1 MLNIIRFLRHLLIPV
16 FFTTDKTPNSLQKEK
31 ERDRELLSLQL
42 VMQQLKLDN
51 ENYKKQLTSARES
64 LECNR

>member
-1 MLNIIRFLRHLLIPV
+1 MLNIISFLRHLLIPV